1 MTPRR
6 MRDTFK
12 KRKGENMASSKK
24 DFTQANSAAFDQMER
39 AITEPEEEQPT
50 GVKHP
55 RTPYSEEKVKEMQ
68 QEGTT
73 QGRKGCKALRINMAF
88 SPEVH
93 KYIKTMARV
102 RGETITEF
110 TNWVFHQSMEINDKL
125 YQEAKIF
132 REGLK

>member
-1 MTPRR
+1 MAN
-6 MRDTFK
+6 K
-12 KRKGENMASSKK
+12 KEFA
-24 DFTQANSAAFDQMER
+24 ANAAAFAQMER
-39 AITEPEEEQPT
+39 AAAEQPEQEQPT

-55 RTPYSEEKVKEMQ
+55 RTPYSEEKAQEMR
-68 QEGTT
+68 EAGTT
-73 QGRKGCKALRINMAF
+73 QGRKGCKLIRINMAF

-93 KYIKTMARV
+93 TYIKTMARV

-110 TNWVFHQSMEINDKL
+110 TNWVFRQSMEINDKL